1 MNTFR
6 GFFLV
11 HKWWNAKYH
20 RRKHKHCFWNLSCWK
35 TRHDWWFRQIFVLQ
49 KGWSHWHKSIFRVAV
64 FTCSF
69 EVEHVWSW
77 NNMTWNGKQL
87 FWSNDVTQLLHFY
100 IKIHKSTWAESW
112 RYDNFACM
120 WSFFE
125 SFNKNISKFYYPSSY
140 LAVDKTLYPYHGRIG
155 FKQFNHS
162 KPAKYG
168 LQYRSLCDATVPDT
182 SFPCLT
188 LVSWKFLIKKI

>member
-20 RRKHKHCFWNLSCWK
+20 RRKHKHSYWNLSCWK
-35 TRHDWWFRQIFVLQ
+35 TRHDWWFRQIFVIQ

-69 EVEHVWSW
+69 EVEHVWLW
-77 NNMTWNGKQL
+77 NNMALWNGKQL

-125 SFNKNISKFYYPSSY
+125 SFNKNISKSVIHQVILLLTKLCTHIMEELDSNSIIIASQPNM
-140 LAVDKTLYPYHGRIG
+140 G
-155 FKQFNHS
+155 FNIACFVM
-162 KPAKYG
+162 
-168 LQYRSLCDATVPDT
+168 LQY
-182 SFPCLT
+182 LT
-188 LVSWKFLIKKI
+188 LLFLALPL